1 MGAVSDRLNLLGTAA
16 GLDAGDELELIKT
29 HLRVDH
35 DDEDELLERLIASAK
50 TRADTFLNNPF
61 TDLTGAPLAIPEPVA
76 QWVLERVARSYER
89 RAEGLTSTGI
99 GGLSGNTVWGE
110 DEYGLLEQYRLI
122 PGF

>member
-1 MGAVSDRLNLLGTAA
+1 MGAVLDRLNLAGVGAGVTAA
-16 GLDAGDELELIKT
+16 DELELVKT
-29 HLRVDH
+29 HLRIDH
-35 DDEDELLERLIASAK
+35 TDEDVLLEQFIASAK
-50 TRADTFLNNPF
+50 ARADTYLNNPF
-61 TDLTGAPLAIPEPVA
+61 ADGSGAPLAIPIPVA

-89 RAEGLTSTGI
+89 RAEGLTSVGI